1 MSIKSILLEATE
13 YADGTSLVKAIL
25 RGQVVGISKR
35 FFNSEEPDTKI
46 LDKFLQIVKT
56 NFDKLLQNKAIVLL
70 LNKAKYIDN
79 LQYIDNQIID
89 ATKTYFNNINKS
101 KAKEPEVKKL
111 FDKFEEVDLTDSFNQ
126 EFENR
131 INRLFIDM
139 AKMKSNDEYEVIYPT
154 DEEGWEVVV
163 PKTFAAAKSLSS
175 IKGLGK
181 AYWCTSASS
190 FNFNDYT
197 RKNNKLYMI
206 RNVKKKILYQ
216 MDWGYAYEYES
227 DISPSFKNF
236 RDKSV
241 SINEVLKN
249 IPLRVLSSIKNKKGV
264 SVVDLLDKFK
274 NEKGEEKQLDTV
286 WKYEELS
293 KKQFLDLIEQY
304 HININVINSSNKAIN
319 INLETVLSDKNYK
332 NLIKFFLLKN
342 GNKKFLYID
351 SKEEIYDKKKRKI
364 LFPIYELKE
373 NGKVIKHDKNFI
385 AKENLPEVLKGKIF
399 NPKELEKPIF
409 REIKE
414 VKDYLVSS
422 NTVKLYE
429 IKNLAGIRTLVS
441 SNLYSFLKKQIESV
455 NPLAPSQNSTLNS
468 LYKIFNSKRPM
479 VALYFKVI
487 NKSSIN
493 EFLLFNTENP
503 FFIYKYYDRYEMEE
517 LQKKERFTVIASTLK
532 KEIDPEFFKKY
543 YQSLYNRLF
552 NKEYNLNYNNRQDTE
567 LYKMLYIVQPRFI
580 KNGNKFY
587 YLPNIKQKIYFC
599 DKYKD
604 IYKIKRDGKYFVL
617 GDFIVVDKNNKV
629 TSLLKKEDFDKFNV
643 SFSDFRVNGYY
654 DKLESFTIKVNK
666 ELVNAAIKEKKE
678 ELEKT
683 KALIRKNTK

>member
-1 MSIKSILLEATE
+1 
-13 YADGTSLVKAIL
+13 
-25 RGQVVGISKR
+25 
-35 FFNSEEPDTKI
+35 
-46 LDKFLQIVKT
+46 
-56 NFDKLLQNKAIVLL
+56 
-70 LNKAKYIDN
+70 
-79 LQYIDNQIID
+79 
-89 ATKTYFNNINKS
+89 
-101 KAKEPEVKKL
+101 
-111 FDKFEEVDLTDSFNQ
+111 
-126 EFENR
+126 
-131 INRLFIDM
+131 
-139 AKMKSNDEYEVIYPT
+139 
-154 DEEGWEVVV
+154 
-163 PKTFAAAKSLSS
+163 
-175 IKGLGK
+175 
-181 AYWCTSASS
+181 
-190 FNFNDYT
+190 
-197 RKNNKLYMI
+197 
-206 RNVKKKILYQ
+206 
-216 MDWGYAYEYES
+216 
-227 DISPSFKNF
+227 
-236 RDKSV
+236 
-241 SINEVLKN
+241 
-249 IPLRVLSSIKNKKGV
+249 
-264 SVVDLLDKFK
+264 
-274 NEKGEEKQLDTV
+274 
-286 WKYEELS
+286 
-293 KKQFLDLIEQY
+293 
-304 HININVINSSNKAIN
+304 
-319 INLETVLSDKNYK
+319 
-332 NLIKFFLLKN
+332 
-342 GNKKFLYID
+342 
-351 SKEEIYDKKKRKI
+351 
-364 LFPIYELKE
+364 
-373 NGKVIKHDKNFI
+373 
-385 AKENLPEVLKGKIF
+385 
-399 NPKELEKPIF
+399 
-409 REIKE
+409 
-414 VKDYLVSS
+414 
-422 NTVKLYE
+422 
-429 IKNLAGIRTLVS
+429 
-441 SNLYSFLKKQIESV
+441 
-455 NPLAPSQNSTLNS
+455 
-468 LYKIFNSKRPM
+468 M